1 MMHSRALLVPLFVLA
16 SSLAASRSA
25 HAHHAGPSSSGG
37 LGARTRVGFELETG
51 SFTLDLD
58 GGYWLTACVGAEVA
72 LGRRVAL
79 TTRLPAT
86 FLTRDQGGE
95 AFGLGDA
102 DLGVRVLLFEAD
114 DFSLA
119 SGLAVEFPIGDRESG
134 IGAGHFELSPYVAA
148 ASSIDAFSFRASL
161 AYRGSIGVHSHGD
174 DAGAHSHGDDAV
186 AHSHG
191 ATAEYALGYHAD
203 HEIVASVSGTYTF
216 DVVYLTVGTDVAV
229 ALVHSERWGM
239 VRAKADVGFVVDDT
253 WRFNA
258 GVDVPI
264 DPPSGPNWSARVG
277 TDWLF

>member
-1 MMHSRALLVPLFVLA
+1 M
-16 SSLAASRSA
+16 LAASRPA

-86 FLTRDQGGE
+86 FLTRDQGGD
-95 AFGLGDA
+95 AFGPGDA

-134 IGAGHFELSPYVAA
+134 IGAGHFELSPYVTAA
-148 ASSIDAFSFRASL
+148 QSIDAVSLRTSL
-161 AYRGSIGVHSHGD
+161 AYRGSIGLSSHGGD
-174 DAGAHSHGDDAV
+174 DGAH
-186 AHSHG
+186 AH
-191 ATAEYALGYHAD
+191 AETAQYALGYHAS
-203 HEIVASVSGTYTF
+203 HEIVVSLSATYTF
-216 DVVYLTVGTDVAV
+216 DIVYFTLGSDVAV
-229 ALVHSERWGM
+229 ALVHSERWGI
-239 VRAKADVGFVVDDT
+239 VRAKADVGCVVDDT

-258 GVDVPI
+258 GVEAPF

-277 TDWLF
+277 ADWLF